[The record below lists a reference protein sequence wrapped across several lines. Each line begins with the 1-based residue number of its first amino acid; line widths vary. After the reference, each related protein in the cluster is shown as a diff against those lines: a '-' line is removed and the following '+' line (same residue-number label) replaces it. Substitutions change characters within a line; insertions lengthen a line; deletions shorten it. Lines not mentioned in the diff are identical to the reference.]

1 MLKLVPMDPS
11 IFDAYLERSTADYAE
26 EHIRSGNW
34 QREGALEKARAEF
47 KHLLPDG
54 LQTKDQYL
62 YSITEPDTGR
72 KLGMIWF
79 KVTEDGTRRRAFFY
93 EFYIDESYRGKGF
106 GKQALAALDETLAS
120 LGVDFIDLHVFASN
134 TTAIELYKKMGYE
147 VTNMYMRKLIKK

>member
-1 MLKLVPMDPS
+1 MVKLVPMDS
-11 IFDAYLERSTADYAE
+11 SVFAAYLERSTADYAE

-54 LQTKDQYL
+54 LQTRDNYL
-62 YSITEPDTGR
+62 YSITEAGTGQI
-72 KLGMIWF
+72 LGMLWF

-106 GKQALAALDETLAS
+106 GKQALAALDETLGS
-120 LGVDFIDLHVFASN
+120 LDVDFIDLHVFASN

-147 VTNMYMRKLIKK
+147 VTNMYMRKLIRK